1 MSKICQ
7 ITGKKAMVGNNVSHS
22 KRRTKRTFDVNL
34 FTKKFYY
41 VEQDCWISLKI
52 SAAGLRL
59 INKVGLDAA
68 LNNAVSKGYCDWK
81 IQLFFIIF
89 TAIQMHIR
97 QSKEYPHK
105 QVILFYYEY
114 IKKVIG
120 ILLLES
126 NNLKTLIVF

>member
-7 ITGKKAMVGNNVSHS
+7 ITGKKAMIGNNVSHS

-34 FTKKFYY
+34 FSKKFYY

-68 LNNAVSKGYCDWK
+68 LNSAVAKGFCSFKD
-81 IQLFFIIF
+81 I
-89 TAIQMHIR
+89 
-97 QSKEYPHK
+97 
-105 QVILFYYEY
+105 
-114 IKKVIG
+114 KVIG
-120 ILLLES
+120 
-126 NNLKTLIVF
+126 